1 MGLLFRLFKRN
12 KRSTKAL
19 SELEKKVAKLEYL
32 VQSNILIDREAFH
45 TLLEKMNLSQ
55 EEATANVHVEHLQVD
70 KIIIEKLDYSNNFGQ
85 LGIKELTGK
94 LNIGTN
100 TEGDFSK
107 ELSDKINEKLGT
119 SAKVNFQAKQEKK
132 S

>member
-1 MGLLFRLFKRN
+1 MGLLFRFFKRN
-12 KRSTKAL
+12 KSPMRVL
-19 SELEKKVAKLEYL
+19 SELEKRIAELEHL
-32 VQSNILIDREAFH
+32 VQSSILIDREAFH
-45 TLLEKMNLSQ
+45 SFLEKIHVPQ
-55 EEATANVHVEHLQVD
+55 EEAPANVHIEHLQVD

-107 ELSDKINEKLGT
+107 EISDKINEKLGT
-119 SAKVNFQAKQEKK
+119 SAKVNFRAKQENK

>member
-1 MGLLFRLFKRN
+1 MGLLFRFFKRN
-12 KRSTKAL
+12 KSSTKIL
-19 SELEKKVAKLEYL
+19 SELEKKVAELEFL
-32 VQSNILIDREAFH
+32 VQSNILIDREAFDSF
-45 TLLEKMNLSQ
+45 LEKIHLSQ
-55 EEATANVHVEHLQVD
+55 EEAPANVHIENLQVD

-107 ELSDKINEKLGT
+107 EISAKINEKLGT
-119 SAKVNFQAKQEKK
+119 SAKINFQAKQENK